1 MTEQAISEIDWW
13 SAYPPP
19 RTAADRSHVR
29 VNFISSA
36 DGSATLEG
44 RSGALGGENDRTLMG
59 VLRAQCDVLLVG
71 AGTVRAEGYGGLNL
85 SDELIA
91 RREALGLA
99 PVPRVAV
106 VSGSLDLTPDMPVFA
121 QSDVRPIVVT
131 RTAAPAPARERLED
145 VADVIVCGSIDTGL
159 PQALDALRELGL
171 TRVLC
176 EGGPHLFGSL
186 LELVDEVCLTL
197 APAFVGGTGG
207 RITDT
212 PAANP
217 RSFRLA
223 HHLSDAED
231 FLFLRY
237 VRR

>member
-1 MTEQAISEIDWW
+1 M
-13 SAYPPP
+13 
-19 RTAADRSHVR
+19 R

-44 RSGALGGENDRTLMG
+44 RSGALGGDSDRALMA

-85 SDELIA
+85 SDELIT

-131 RTAAPAPARERLED
+131 RTAAPAPARERLEE

-186 LELVDEVCLTL
+186 LELELVDEVCLTL

-207 RITDT
+207 RIADT
-212 PAANP
+212 LAANP

-223 HHLSDAED
+223 HHVSDAED